1 MSAFENVFQKIAWDK
16 SADGLVPAIVQHSQ
30 THAVLML
37 AWMNRAALQTT
48 LDSGRVTFFSRSRQ
62 QLWTKGE
69 TSGNFLEFQSVV
81 VDCDGDTLLVS
92 ARPSG
97 PVCHTG
103 TETCFGKPPRPAMD
117 FLNQLQ
123 RVIDQRLRADPASS
137 YTSELLS
144 GPLHRVAQ
152 KVGEE
157 AVETILAATSRDQE
171 ALIDEAADL
180 VYHLMVM
187 LTAKQT
193 DLATVVSRLQQRH
206 AAP

>member
-1 MSAFENVFQKIAWDK
+1 MSAFENVFQKIDWDK

-30 THAVLML
+30 SNAVLML
-37 AWMNRAALQTT
+37 AWMNRQALQST
-48 LDSGRVTFFSRSRQ
+48 LDTGRVTFFSRSRQ

-69 TSGNFLEFQSVV
+69 TSGNFLEFVSLV

-92 ARPSG
+92 ARPVG

-103 TETCFGKPPRPAMD
+103 AETCFGSPSLPAME
-117 FLNQLQ
+117 FLSQLQ
-123 RVIDQRLRADPASS
+123 AVIDQRMQADPGSS
-137 YTSELLS
+137 YTAELLS

-171 ALIDEAADL
+171 ALVDEAADL

-187 LTAKQT
+187 LTAQQT
-193 DLATVVSRLQQRH
+193 NLAAVVSRLRQRH
-206 AAP
+206 EGP